1 VNESRAA
8 YDEMVQ
14 TYRQL
19 EMHSP
24 QYTRYD
30 PYSSSSSA
38 PPSAGPTQPY
48 YPNTVAG
55 SHMRTIQPR
64 PVPLQP
70 PVPTDPSVQQYTPT
84 ILEPPQKKKGR
95 GRPPN
100 PPKTQD
106 QIEVERRAAAA
117 EGREYPPPKP
127 SRKRKEVATS
137 PQSLSYP
144 PTGSNTPYSATGPEQ
159 PGSAHGQYISPTD
172 REYTIARG
180 EPQRDPR
187 DPNRWA
193 ETVGYSTAS
202 SSAVRQ
208 LSIAGP
214 PSDNTHRGPLPPPS
228 QYASSP
234 RIAAAQ
240 QERTHSRSPSANYR
254 QTGGQ

>member
-1 VNESRAA
+1 MNESRAA
-8 YDEMVQ
+8 YEEMLQ
-14 TYRQL
+14 AYRQS

-24 QYTRYD
+24 QYPRYD
-30 PYSSSSSA
+30 LYSSSSSSA
-38 PPSAGPTQPY
+38 PPSAGPTQLY
-48 YPNTVAG
+48 YSNTIAG

-64 PVPLQP
+64 PTPVQP
-70 PVPTDPSVQQYTPT
+70 PAPTDPSVQQYTPT
-84 ILEPPQKKKGR
+84 ILEPPQKRRGR
-95 GRPPN
+95 GRPS
-100 PPKTQD
+100 KE
-106 QIEVERRAAAA
+106 QIEAEKRAAAA
-117 EGREYPPPKP
+117 EGREYPTHKP
-127 SRKRKEVATS
+127 SRKRKEEATS

-159 PGSAHGQYISPTD
+159 PSSGHGQYISPVD

-208 LSIAGP
+208 LPIAGP
-214 PSDNTHRGPLPPPS
+214 PSDTHRSTLPPPS

-240 QERTHSRSPSANYR
+240 QERTHSRSPSASYR